1 MQALHVDY
9 PMAETGQVLQDA
21 HAATPCHAMPRH
33 AGTQGA
39 PYAACHV
46 AGLLHCVEQ
55 AAQHTHRARVHSC
68 AQAAVRGKRDDC
80 MQLLSFPAG
89 VIGSPGECTGRV
101 GGRSAR
107 MTCPQ
112 SSEESTR

>member
-21 HAATPCHAMPRH
+21 HAATPCHAMRAH
-33 AGTQGA
+33 KARRMLCATWRADDGWCT
-39 PYAACHV
+39 
-46 AGLLHCVEQ
+46 GLLHCVEQ

-80 MQLLSFPAG
+80 MQLPSFPRRRDREPGG
-89 VIGSPGECTGRV
+89 VHRQSGRAECSR
-101 GGRSAR
+101 
-107 MTCPQ
+107 
-112 SSEESTR
+112 